1 MRKKNSLLYYVTVF
15 TLAQLAW
22 FSLLA
27 LWITWYASNYIIM
40 AEVSEQVSTD
50 ILSKSTNVLALV
62 GGLVLLVVISIAMSL
77 IFIYL
82 TRQMNLTKLYDN
94 FIANV
99 THELKS
105 PLSSIQLY
113 LETMKSRKVPKE
125 KLEEFLTLMLR
136 DTRRLNRLINSI
148 LEISGLEQKKLAYN
162 YSVIEAQQVSE
173 YIISEAIT
181 DYRLSEKA
189 VQQEG
194 QADCQC
200 VMDLDAFKIV
210 INNLFDNA
218 IKYSKGDV
226 KIHIQFSQ
234 NSKYFILTFS
244 DQGIGVPI
252 QKQEK
257 IFHKFLRI
265 YDQDSPSVKG
275 TGLGLYW
282 VKEIVKSHGGK
293 ISVYSAGRNQGTT
306 FTIELPIY
314 QTTKKRY
321 INYLLK
327 VTNRNVSKTET
338 S

>member
-1 MRKKNSLLYYVTVF
+1 
-15 TLAQLAW
+15 
-22 FSLLA
+22 
-27 LWITWYASNYIIM
+27 
-40 AEVSEQVSTD
+40 
-50 ILSKSTNVLALV
+50 
-62 GGLVLLVVISIAMSL
+62 
-77 IFIYL
+77 
-82 TRQMNLTKLYDN
+82 
-94 FIANV
+94 
-99 THELKS
+99 
-105 PLSSIQLY
+105 
-113 LETMKSRKVPKE
+113 
-125 KLEEFLTLMLR
+125 
-136 DTRRLNRLINSI
+136 
-148 LEISGLEQKKLAYN
+148 
-162 YSVIEAQQVSE
+162 
-173 YIISEAIT
+173 
-181 DYRLSEKA
+181 
-189 VQQEG
+189 
-194 QADCQC
+194 
-200 VMDLDAFKIV
+200 MDLDAFKIV

-226 KIHIQFSQ
+226 KIHIQFSK
-234 NSKYFILTFS
+234 NSKYFILTFR